1 MLKVFK
7 LVVINVV
14 AFVLILALLEGAA
27 SLVFTAVR
35 IHRATGI
42 REQFHSTHDSTIG
55 WVGLPNV
62 DLPDLY
68 GPGVSLHTNGQ
79 AFRNDTD
86 IARTVPAG
94 KIRVIC
100 SGDSFTLGYGVSNNQ
115 TWCHQLSVLDSRL
128 ETVNMGQG
136 GYGLDQA
143 YLWYK
148 RAGLP
153 LDHQV
158 HLVAFIT
165 DDFLRMQFDDFV
177 GYGKPLLGLRGDS
190 IAILNAPV
198 PKRSP
203 LARWWLAKGQLAMNL
218 NIVQLANRVFSDPP
232 RDRYD
237 PARNDSTRKVVSRIF
252 QDLARINAA
261 KHSRLVLVLL
271 PGASDYRRDEP
282 PSSLWRSFVI
292 EEAARQGIQLI
303 DLFEP
308 LRRLPP
314 TQVDSLFLQDG
325 HYSAKG
331 NEFVA
336 RAIHR
341 ALPAPLGTGS
351 RATAPH

>member
-7 LVVINVV
+7 LVVVNVI
-14 AFVLILALLEGAA
+14 AFVLILSVLEGAA

-35 IHRATGI
+35 IHRATGV
-42 REQFHSTHDSTIG
+42 REQLHSTHDPTIG
-55 WVGLPNV
+55 WVSLPNV
-62 DLPDLY
+62 RVPDLY
-68 GPGVSLHTNGQ
+68 GPGISLHTNAQ
-79 AFRNDTD
+79 AFRGDHD
-86 IARTVPAG
+86 IARAVPAG

-100 SGDSFTLGYGVSNNQ
+100 SGDSFTLGYGVSDNE
-115 TWCHQLSVLDSRL
+115 TWCHRLSVLDPRL

-136 GYGLDQA
+136 GYGIDQV

-153 LDHQV
+153 LDHQL

-177 GYGKPLLGLRGDS
+177 GYGKPLLGVRGDS
-190 IAILNAPV
+190 IAVLNAPV
-198 PKRSP
+198 PKRSW
-203 LARWWLAKGQLAMNL
+203 LGRWWVAKGNRVMNL
-218 NIVQLANRVFSDPP
+218 NIVQLANRVFGDPP
-232 RDRYD
+232 TDRYNA
-237 PARNDSTRKVVSRIF
+237 ARNDSTRTVVARIF

-261 KHSRLVLVLL
+261 KNSRLVLVLL

-282 PSSLWRSFVI
+282 PPSWRSFVT

-314 TQVDSLFLQDG
+314 TQIDSLFLQDG
-325 HYSAKG
+325 HYAVRG

-336 RAIHR
+336 RAIHG
-341 ALPAPLGTGS
+341 ALAAPLGASSGG
-351 RATAPH
+351 AAAH